1 MLHALCRFFLEKS
14 GPEHETGDHSLLPFL
29 VDMNK
34 LFEQFVAEWLRV
46 HLPESYSLQI
56 QSHFAI
62 GDNNDLRFI
71 IDLVLTDIASG
82 ETLCV
87 LDTKYKRPQ
96 APAQSDIEQA
106 IAYAEAK
113 GSREA
118 ILVYPIEI
126 DRPIDVAIGR
136 IRVRSMTFS
145 LQGDLEAA
153 GDLFLKHL
161 LNN

>member
-1 MLHALCRFFLEKS
+1 
-14 GPEHETGDHSLLPFL
+14 
-29 VDMNK
+29 MNK
-34 LFEQFVAEWLRV
+34 LFEQFVAEWLRA
-46 HLPESYSLQI
+46 HLPESHSLQI

-71 IDLVLTDIASG
+71 IDLVLTDVGSG

-96 APAQSDIEQA
+96 APVQSDIQQA

-118 ILVYPIEI
+118 ILVYPVEIE
-126 DRPIDVAIGR
+126 RPLDATVGR

-145 LQGDLEAA
+145 LEDDLEAA
-153 GDLFLKHL
+153 GNQFLAGL
-161 LNN
+161 LR